1 MGKPDDRV
9 TGEKLTAEDKT
20 CRKNFTMPK
29 SDADLIGK
37 IQSRARKHDIGM
49 NECEIIRAG
58 LAALRDIPD
67 KYFLQAMKVVQKR
80 KLKRGRR
87 SEVGGK

>member
-1 MGKPDDRV
+1 MGKPDNHA
-9 TGEKLTAEDKT
+9 TGEDLTAQDKT

-37 IQSRARKHDIGM
+37 LQSRARKHDIGL

-87 SEVGGK
+87 SAADVE